1 MENIVQIL
9 NSHYWLKNS
18 PFSASIHPCPT
29 PNTAS
34 YGPCH
39 PCGGQGEKKKKN
51 QGRHRVTSTL
61 VTTSGVTSSKEQAS
75 AVIKDSPSGH

>member
-29 PNTAS
+29 PDTAS

-39 PCGGQGEKKKKN
+39 PCGGQGGKKKKKSLQA
-51 QGRHRVTSTL
+51 QGNLNFSHN
-61 VTTSGVTSSKEQAS
+61 
-75 AVIKDSPSGH
+75 